1 MFTLEDQYTLK
12 SLQQTE
18 KDYLW
23 MKKPGW
29 PLTSSTTLKPQDKE
43 ETPVE
48 LSAETIK
55 IQVLFVAGG
64 NKKMFLLNKSLKR
77 IHGKQFFEDC
87 LQLTGEYWNMD
98 KLKNGRVISI
108 TVMGFS
114 TNMGETRPI
123 FIYLVFSRINVNL
136 VL

>member
-1 MFTLEDQYTLK
+1 
-12 SLQQTE
+12 
-18 KDYLW
+18 
-23 MKKPGW
+23 
-29 PLTSSTTLKPQDKE
+29 
-43 ETPVE
+43 
-48 LSAETIK
+48 
-55 IQVLFVAGG
+55 
-64 NKKMFLLNKSLKR
+64 
-77 IHGKQFFEDC
+77 
-87 LQLTGEYWNMD
+87 MD